1 MHFVTFILEK
11 DGVKSSQKIINMSTY
26 FENLTIKFHILYIF
40 NTYVKFRIN
49 QIFFCYFIHKLILY
63 IYIYMFIYIILYH
76 KNMKF
81 KHLID
86 EIFNDL

>member
-49 QIFFCYFIHKLILY
+49 QILFIILFINLLY
-63 IYIYMFIYIILYH
+63 IYIYIILYH

-81 KHLID
+81 KYLID